1 MVDWLLTATTI
12 YCDAVEDEVTFIAG
26 KDGTIKCT
34 GYNVYSS
41 PSKKNIKMIKQKRK
55 RLKKSI
61 RCEGLDCHRIKEY
74 ENKLFSGQASS

>member
-1 MVDWLLTATTI
+1 MVDWLITATTI

-26 KDGTIKCT
+26 KDGTMKCT

-41 PSKKNIKMIKQKRK
+41 PSKKNIKMIKPKSK
-55 RLKKSI
+55 RLKKTI

-74 ENKLFSGQASS
+74 KSKLFSGQAQS